1 MAQSIIG
8 NLHYSFSIGDQKDF
22 ITHDNLALFSLSEY
36 ADNRLPT
43 FELHFST
50 TSTSILPYL
59 HEGNNLDVYFG
70 TSEET
75 RINTTL
81 VIKSLEISKTSN
93 IRNIKLSGMY
103 AALKYQTTTQ
113 TQITEK
119 LSSIEVITAIAETH
133 FPSKQVSSNIVV
145 SNDVQNWIQGS
156 ISDASFVDHC
166 WLHSYIA
173 PDTFLAIAIKSDG
186 SFLMRDMRSHVKE
199 YADTPKYT
207 FAADSSN
214 STDIIYDL
222 SSFGVKFGQS
232 YVKDLWGYNTNYQ
245 YYDVDTAQTNSFSV
259 TPLTLMSQAARTGVR
274 DSTEVSTTVSPLGI
288 QTRNVHSRYWQSY
301 QHNLYNLNNYGSGS
315 IEFAFGEVLSDVSV
329 LDIVLFKER
338 SESNLAEETLTGTYI
353 VTTVT
358 RNITASQYST
368 SIELSRESMN
378 SLRGTYSK
386 TVL

>member
-8 NLHYSFSIGDQKDF
+8 NLHYSFSIGDEKDF
-22 ITHDNLALFSLSEY
+22 ITYDNLSLFSLTEY

-50 TSTSILPYL
+50 TSTTVLPYL

-93 IRNIKLSGMY
+93 TRNIKLTGMY
-103 AALKYQTTTQ
+103 AALNYQTTTR
-113 TQITEK
+113 TQITDR
-119 LSSIEVITAIAETH
+119 LSSVEVITNIAETH
-133 FPSKQVSSNIVV
+133 FPNKQVNSNISV
-145 SNDVQNWIQGS
+145 SKDAQNWIQGS

-166 WLHSYIA
+166 WLHSHISS
-173 PDTFLAIAIKSDG
+173 DTFLAIAIKSDG
-186 SFLMRDMRSHVKE
+186 SFLLRDMKAHIKE
-199 YADTPKYT
+199 YATAPKYT

-232 YVKDLWGYNTNYQ
+232 YVKDLWSYNTDYQ
-245 YYDVDTAQTNSFSV
+245 YYDVDTAQTNSFTVS
-259 TPLTLMSQAARTGVR
+259 PLTLMSQAARAGVR
-274 DSTEVSTTVSPLGI
+274 DSSEVSTNVSPLGI

-301 QHNLYNLNNYGSGS
+301 HHNLYNLNNYGSGS
-315 IEFAFGEVLSDVSV
+315 IEFAFGESLFDVSV
-329 LDIVLFKER
+329 LDVVLFKER
-338 SESNLAEETLTGTYI
+338 SETSLAEETLTGTYI
-353 VTTVT
+353 VSTVT

-368 SIELSRESMN
+368 SVELSRESMN

-386 TVL
+386 TVV